1 MIICI
6 QPVEQWTGAT
16 DLDKATYLEILDG
29 VDPDQEANSFYYGEN
44 HLLLIEHFIKLGA
57 KVVENPIKTYFV

>member
-16 DLDKATYLEILDG
+16 DTDKAIYLELPEGI
-29 VDPDQEANSFYYGEN
+29 DPNKEEQSLYYGEN
-44 HLLLIEHFIKLGA
+44 YLLLVDHFIKLGA
-57 KVVENPIKTYFV
+57 KVVENPIKTYYV